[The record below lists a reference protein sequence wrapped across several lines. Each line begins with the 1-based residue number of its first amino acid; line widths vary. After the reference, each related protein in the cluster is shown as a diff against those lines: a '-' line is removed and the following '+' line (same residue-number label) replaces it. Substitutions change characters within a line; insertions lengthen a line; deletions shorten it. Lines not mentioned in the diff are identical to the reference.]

1 MRIDMEYTLEQKY
14 ELIKNKL
21 LQSTEKNPL
30 KLIKDIMHDD
40 FINIHGP
47 EHHFLDGGVFMTAL
61 HNNGLKMNLEENLDK
76 LAKRAI
82 TMPRAMCGYWG
93 MCGSVASIA
102 AVLAIIDNT
111 GPISADEHYS
121 QHMEFTSNVIK
132 IMSEI
137 GGPRCC
143 KRNAFISLS
152 EGMKYAKKYYG
163 ISIELS
169 NIKCEF
175 SSINKQCIQKRCP
188 FYQY

>member
-1 MRIDMEYTLEQKY
+1 
-14 ELIKNKL
+14 
-21 LQSTEKNPL
+21 
-30 KLIKDIMHDD
+30 MHDD

-47 EHHFLDGGVFMTAL
+47 EHHFLDGGVFLTAL
-61 HNNGLKMNLEENLDK
+61 HNNGLSMNLEENLDK
-76 LAKRAI
+76 LEKRAI
-82 TMPRAMCGYWG
+82 TMPGAMCGYWG

-111 GPISADEHYS
+111 GPISSDEHYS

-152 EGMKYAKKYYG
+152 EGMKDAKKYYG

-188 FYQY
+188 FYQYE

>member
-1 MRIDMEYTLEQKY
+1 
-14 ELIKNKL
+14 
-21 LQSTEKNPL
+21 
-30 KLIKDIMHDD
+30 
-40 FINIHGP
+40 
-47 EHHFLDGGVFMTAL
+47 
-61 HNNGLKMNLEENLDK
+61 
-76 LAKRAI
+76 
-82 TMPRAMCGYWG
+82 

-111 GPISADEHYS
+111 GPISSDEHYS

-188 FYQY
+188 FYQYE